1 MHAWLQTIRMRLE
14 AAELR
19 EVLRQSDERQK
30 QLRSRLQEA
39 KAEAA
44 EAAAQKAKVQDLT
57 GKLAIMQ
64 AQLASKNLQLQEV
77 QRQIMEARR
86 EEDPKTAH
94 LRGEL
99 RSLSQRNARLEA
111 TRKRLVAQ
119 LRESE
124 EKREDACASAKGS
137 GDHQDGL
144 SGSSDPKKA
153 SLSDL
158 ANETADLE
166 NEIQKLQKARATAEK
181 EAKLSMDRQEG
192 LWRQVAESDQKL
204 QKAIEDHE
212 AEMERLQGLLSERQE
227 AICQVQK
234 DSKRVLNELEEWQRQ
249 CDKNDREIKELSR
262 CCERSMQ
269 KEKEHKRAAAHLQKE
284 VEKLSEKLLKVQ
296 EERQQVVREADRL
309 RWGTF
314 VLVAVSLCTILAS
327 VSLRRGQKLRSDG
340 EGLQIHD

>member
-1 MHAWLQTIRMRLE
+1 MAGTGGCESRDEEEVEPMHAWLQTIRMRLE

-19 EVLRQSDERQK
+19 E
-30 QLRSRLQEA
+30 EA

-137 GDHQDGL
+137 GDHQDVILPMRRQIWRMRYRSFRRLEPLLKRKQSFQWIAKKGCGGRL
-144 SGSSDPKKA
+144 LRVTRSSRKPLKTMRPRWNACK
-153 SLSDL
+153 
-158 ANETADLE
+158 
-166 NEIQKLQKARATAEK
+166 
-181 EAKLSMDRQEG
+181 
-192 LWRQVAESDQKL
+192 
-204 QKAIEDHE
+204 
-212 AEMERLQGLLSERQE
+212 

-249 CDKNDREIKELSR
+249 CDKNDREIKELPTFPSFFSHDSSKVTLDASSKELSR

-327 VSLRRGQKLRSDG
+327 VSLRRGLAP
-340 EGLQIHD
+340 